1 VEPRLARRRHLKL
14 SEGDPMTGFNLKDYE
29 DIEGIAIDAFALS
42 RDCVTGLRVDV
53 LPNLPPRERPR
64 VERLLADIEARQ
76 IFEQKTTN
84 LLEGVIE
91 TISQRI
97 LDGTDEVAVFVADEC
112 HVDGGAVD
120 SKRLRTD
127 AANDLARALPLLLGL
142 RDSVYAVHD
151 AMHAIHAVDK
161 LRAAHNRSG
170 S

>member
-1 VEPRLARRRHLKL
+1 MPGL
-14 SEGDPMTGFNLKDYE
+14 PLKDY
-29 DIEGIAIDAFALS
+29 DDVEGIAIDAFALS

-53 LPNLPPRERPR
+53 LPNLAPRERPR
-64 VERLLADIEARQ
+64 VESLLADIEARQ
-76 IFEQKTTN
+76 IFEQKTIN

-97 LDGTDEVAVFVADEC
+97 LDGTDEVEGFVADEC

-120 SKRLRTD
+120 SKRLRTEV
-127 AANDLARALPLLLGL
+127 ANDLARALPLLLGL
-142 RDSVYAVHD
+142 RDNVYAAHD